1 MPHIRRSARTVHVR
15 RGSTI
20 TFLVASVDE
29 RDAEYGDE
37 VPAFTVCD
45 EASGT
50 GNTQNAKGLNAD
62 QQANTQ
68 LDQQLRAAKQENA
81 RLQRGGAAA
90 GEARPY
96 ASAAQANNSV
106 VLC

>member
-1 MPHIRRSARTVHVR
+1 M
-15 RGSTI
+15 
-20 TFLVASVDE
+20 
-29 RDAEYGDE
+29 
-37 VPAFTVCD
+37 CD

-81 RLQRGGAAA
+81 RLQTEATQMTAAFQVARRGGAAA

-96 ASAAQANNSV
+96 ASAAQANTSV